1 MQSLLQ
7 CVGMC
12 WFGSITQTLH
22 FGMGRPMWL
31 QTCMRGARWAT
42 AHSGHACAAAGTIAD
57 NIGYG
62 LWGHA
67 SQEVLESAARL
78 ANAHDF
84 ILDLPEG
91 YNTLVGKRGVLLSG
105 GQRQRIALARAL
117 AKVSLLCL
125 SRTHVCLRRPA

>member
-1 MQSLLQ
+1 MSASALVSQDVTSTKLMA
-7 CVGMC
+7 GM
-12 WFGSITQTLH
+12 H
-22 FGMGRPMWL
+22 EP
-31 QTCMRGARWAT
+31 
-42 AHSGHACAAAGTIAD
+42 AAGTIAD

-117 AKVSLLCL
+117 AKVLMLCL
-125 SRTHVCLRRPA
+125 SCANACRMKPASGTHWCPA